1 MTAVPCPP
9 PPSPSAPPPPS
20 GGGSGRTPRPAARI
34 LLVDAQYRVLMFRFT
49 PDDRPPLWCTPGG
62 AVDPG
67 ESYAAAARRE
77 LWEEV
82 GLDMD
87 CGPEV
92 ARRVVDF
99 RTFEGTEVTADERYF
114 RVDVDSCDVA
124 AGGLTA
130 QEELLL
136 VGHRWFSRSD
146 IAGHDEV
153 IYPADL
159 VDLLDATEPRHAR

>member
-1 MTAVPCPP
+1 MA
-9 PPSPSAPPPPS
+9 
-20 GGGSGRTPRPAARI
+20 RIPRPAARI
-34 LLVDAQYRVLMFRFT
+34 LLVDGAGRVLLMRFT

-67 ESYAAAARRE
+67 ESYAQAARRE

-92 ARRVVDF
+92 AQRTCEF
-99 RTFEGTEVTADERYF
+99 LTFERVEVIADERYF
-114 RVDVDSCDVA
+114 RVDIDRHEVK
-124 AGGLTA
+124 AGALT
-130 QEELLL
+130 ELEQRVLA
-136 VGHRWFSRSD
+136 GSRWFERRELAD
-146 IAGHDEV
+146 WPET

-159 VDLLDATEPRHAR
+159 EQLLSETEPARAR

>member
-1 MTAVPCPP
+1 MA
-9 PPSPSAPPPPS
+9 
-20 GGGSGRTPRPAARI
+20 RIPRPAARI
-34 LLVDAQYRVLMFRFT
+34 LLVDAARRVLLMRFT

-82 GLDMD
+82 GLDLD

-92 ARRVVDF
+92 ARRTAEF
-99 RTFEGTEVTADERYF
+99 LTFEGVEVIADERYF
-114 RVDVDSCDVA
+114 RVDIDRHDVR
-124 AGGLTA
+124 AGALTPL
-130 QEELLL
+130 ELRVLA
-136 VGHRWFSRSD
+136 GWRWFD
-146 IAGHDEV
+146 VHELADWPET

-159 VDLLDATEPRHAR
+159 AAMLAATEPHHAR

>member
-1 MTAVPCPP
+1 M
-9 PPSPSAPPPPS
+9 
-20 GGGSGRTPRPAARI
+20 RIPRPAARI
-34 LLVDAQYRVLMFRFT
+34 LLVDGADRVLMFRFT
-49 PDDRPPLWCTPGG
+49 PADRPPLWCTPGG

-67 ESYAAAARRE
+67 ESYAPAARRE

-82 GLDMD
+82 GLDRD

-114 RVDVDSCDVA
+114 RIDLDACTVA
-124 AGGLTA
+124 PGGLTE
-130 QEELLL
+130 QERALL
-136 VGHRWFSRSD
+136 VGHRWFSRND
-146 IAGHDEV
+146 LADHDET

-159 VDLLDATEPRHAR
+159 AEMLDATEPQHAR

>member
-1 MTAVPCPP
+1 MRA
-9 PPSPSAPPPPS
+9 
-20 GGGSGRTPRPAARI
+20 PRPAARI
-34 LLVDAQYRVLMFRFT
+34 LLVDGAGRVLLFRFSPT
-49 PDDRPPLWCTPGG
+49 DRPPLWCTPGG

-82 GLDMD
+82 GLDTD

-99 RTFEGTEVTADERYF
+99 RTFEGIEVTADERYF
-114 RVDVDSCDVA
+114 RIDVESCDVK
-124 AGGLTA
+124 AGKLTE
-130 QEELLL
+130 QEQALL
-136 VGHRWFSRSD
+136 VGHRWFSRNA
-146 IAGHDEV
+146 IADHDEV

-159 VDLLDATEPRHAR
+159 VDLLDTTEPLRE

>member
-1 MTAVPCPP
+1 M
-9 PPSPSAPPPPS
+9 
-20 GGGSGRTPRPAARI
+20 RTPRPAARI
-34 LLVDAQYRVLMFRFT
+34 LLVDRRGRVLLFRFT
-49 PDDRPPLWCTPGG
+49 PADRPPLWCTPGG

-99 RTFEGTEVTADERYF
+99 VTFEGVAVTADERYF
-114 RVDVDSCDVA
+114 RIDIDSCEVR
-124 AGGLTA
+124 AGALT
-130 QEELLL
+130 ESERELL
-136 VGHRWFSRSD
+136 VGHRWFSRND
-146 IAGHDEV
+146 IPAHDEL

-159 VDLLDATEPRHAR
+159 VEMLDATEPMR

>member
-1 MTAVPCPP
+1 M
-9 PPSPSAPPPPS
+9 
-20 GGGSGRTPRPAARI
+20 RRPRPTARI
-34 LLVDAQYRVLMFRFT
+34 LLVDAAGRTLLFRFT
-49 PDDRPPLWCTPGG
+49 PADRPPLWVTPGG

-67 ESYAAAARRE
+67 ESFAAAARRE

-92 ARRVVDF
+92 AQRVVDF

-114 RVDVDSCDVA
+114 RIDIDACEVR

-130 QEELLL
+130 QERVLL
-136 VGHRWFSRSD
+136 VGHRWFSKKE
-146 IAGHDEV
+146 IAGHDEA
-153 IYPADL
+153 IYPRDL
-159 VDLLDATEPRHAR
+159 VEMLDATENHDAR